1 MIYVFYFFAV
11 VLIFLSYKSFRGGIN
26 YLNFFKQELAK
37 PKSNY
42 TPFVSII
49 APCRGL
55 DAELQ
60 ENLSALFRQDF
71 PVYEIIFVVDD
82 EKDEAVAVIKSLLN
96 RRDAETQRKKIN
108 RDGQDKQDIKSK
120 IQNLKSKIEL
130 SMRLGG
136 SNSVSAKLIIAGK
149 SVNESQKVHNLREAV
164 LHIADESKIFVFV
177 DSDARPAENWLRAL
191 IAPLHDEKIGA
202 ATGYRWFISK
212 KNNFVSAMLA
222 VWNASIASA
231 LGANT
236 KSNFCWGGSMA
247 MRRDIFEKLEIREKW
262 RGTLSDDYTV
272 TRVLKK
278 AGLPIC
284 FVPQALTASIEDCTF
299 RQLLEF
305 TTRQMKITRVYAP
318 NLWIASFIGSFL
330 FVLVFVWGILILIF
344 GATGEFS
351 FWFALAALLIVS
363 VLSIGKAR
371 LRLNAVKLVLKSY
384 RKELD
389 EQFWTQ
395 NTLWVLSPALFLYN
409 CFAALISRKIIWRGI
424 KYQLNSPE
432 LTSIIREKE

>member
-1 MIYVFYFFAV
+1 MIYVFYFFAA
-11 VLIFLSYKSFRGGIN
+11 VLIFLSYKSLRGGIN

-49 APCRGL
+49 VPCRGL
-55 DAELQ
+55 EAELR

-71 PVYEIIFVVDD
+71 PEYEIIFAVDD
-82 EKDEAVAVIKSLLN
+82 EKDGSVKIIEEVS
-96 RRDAETQRKKIN
+96 RKGAKHAKDN
-108 RDGQDKQDIKSK
+108 
-120 IQNLKSKIEL
+120 
-130 SMRLGG
+130 
-136 SNSVSAKLIIAGK
+136 SAKLVVAGK
-149 SVNESQKVHNLREAV
+149 SVKESQKVHNLREAV
-164 LHIADESKIFVFV
+164 LHVADESKIFVFV
-177 DSDARPAENWLRAL
+177 DSDARPAENWLRDL

-212 KNNFVSAMLA
+212 KNNFASQMLA

-247 MRRDIFEKLEIREKW
+247 MRRDIFEKLDIRRHW
-262 RGTLSDDYTV
+262 RGVLSDDFVV
-272 TRVLKK
+272 TRLMKK

-284 FVPQALTASIEDCTF
+284 FVPQALTASIEDCAF
-299 RQLLEF
+299 RELFEF

-318 NLWIASFIGSFL
+318 NLWIASFIGAFL
-330 FVLVFVWGILILIF
+330 FNLVFVWGITILIF

-351 FWFALAALLIVS
+351 FWFALASLVTVS
-363 VLSIGKAR
+363 VFSVGKAR

-384 RKELD
+384 LKELD
-389 EQFWTQ
+389 EQFWAQ
-395 NTLWVLSPALFLYN
+395 NTLWILSPALFLYN
-409 CFAALISRKIIWRGI
+409 SFAAWFSREIIWRGI
-424 KYQLNSPE
+424 KYQLNSPK
-432 LTSIIREKE
+432 LTSIIKEKE